1 MASILDNQLKS
12 DDIDK
17 SRQQLGYSQQFT
29 QELRDQE
36 SIANNLNSIYGQNS
50 NQLKNFNNIIK
61 GTISEAN
68 ALNEAIKG
76 QLESLKKTNEFSSRY
91 AELQSKISKAEKD
104 FTENQEKSRDIANN
118 LSSQAQ
124 TVAQQYI
131 DGLTARYKLTGK
143 IAELEKK
150 KSDYEAA
157 KRTGRGV
164 DDAKAEFIEAGL
176 VVKKL
181 KEKLEVVDQV
191 NTGQGFY
198 VDNLSAE
205 EKLSLKNFAIAQKQ
219 MDVSRNI
226 VNNHQ
231 DELDILEDQLTTF
244 QKIVS
249 RYLYFK
255 EQINEAIK
263 NSKALT
269 FIYTQLTNVV
279 GKLGLNFNT
288 ILDNVLKLDKVLT
301 DFGKSVQV
309 SKEGARALAD
319 SFQSTSFRAKEINSN
334 VSATMASIKNQVE
347 ANNELNKSLGT
358 GALFTEK
365 SRLDQIELTKGM
377 GLEAE
382 TASKLYQLGS
392 LNQKTAKQTAI
403 EIGDQVVN
411 FRKATGITLDY
422 RKVLADVSKIS
433 GQLAV
438 QYKNNPDLI
447 AQAVIKTKEL
457 GMTLEQANNASK
469 QLLNFTTS
477 IESELEAELLTG
489 KAINLE
495 QARYYA
501 LMGDSASAAKE
512 LMNNVGGLGEFQKL
526 NVLQQQS
533 LAKAIGMGVDELSDT
548 LVQQELL
555 KGTAFQTKVAFEEV
569 AREAARTGDY
579 TKLNAELAQAANG
592 EELASQA
599 AQISNQEKFQMAI
612 EKLQETI
619 ANMVNGPLGTMLDKF
634 TTIVSKAWV
643 LKGIV
648 AAITTAFAI
657 NMVKGLVDVGAGL
670 AKLIK
675 PLATIAK
682 LETLSAAMKSFGL
695 GVVIAGAAALAGYAA
710 INALASD
717 GGGDGGADPSISGG
731 SGVNVPMRGG
741 PPQQQQQ
748 ININNQFTLNNRDLG
763 YISTQQDGVGT
774 RRMA

>member
-1 MASILDNQLKS
+1 MTDNTPNTEEQIKLSAQWKRELDGLYDTTIDIHTTLLEQVQALKNVRDES
-12 DDIDK
+12 KNIYKLQDELNKLIQKGVDLNNKKADLE
-17 SRQQLGYSQQFT
+17 SELSQNAQ
-29 QELRDQE
+29 QELDIINQGLNARRDQGE
-36 SIANNLNSIYGQNS
+36 LIGKLAKQY
-50 NQLKNFNNIIK
+50 NIIK
-61 GTISEAN
+61 DLEETELNLQRTGGQLTQEQQNKLNDARQRKLRLDQQILDTRAKEEALSNLLEAGAIDQLNHLSEA
-68 ALNEAIKG
+68 
-76 QLESLKKTNEFSSRY
+76 
-91 AELQSKISKAEKD
+91 
-104 FTENQEKSRDIANN
+104 EKSQLRKYLNVVKENEEYEIYLKNHDINIK
-118 LSSQAQ
+118 AQ
-124 TVAQQYI
+124 HDLIEQQKAQ
-131 DGLTARYKLTGK
+131 LTG
-143 IAELEKK
+143 
-150 KSDYEAA
+150 
-157 KRTGRGV
+157 
-164 DDAKAEFIEAGL
+164 
-176 VVKKL
+176 
-181 KEKLEVVDQV
+181 
-191 NTGQGFY
+191 
-198 VDNLSAE
+198 
-205 EKLSLKNFAIAQKQ
+205 
-219 MDVSRNI
+219 
-226 VNNHQ
+226 
-231 DELDILEDQLTTF
+231 F
-244 QKIVS
+244 QKTVQYYNYITDKV
-249 RYLYFK
+249 K
-255 EQINEAIK
+255 EIIK

-269 FIYTQLTNVV
+269 FIQTQLTNVV

-319 SFQSTSFRAKEINSN
+319 SFQSVSFRASEINSN
-334 VSATMASIKNQVE
+334 VTATMASIKNQVE

-382 TASKLYQLGS
+382 TAAKLYQLGS
-392 LNQKTAKQTAI
+392 LNQKTAHETAVGV
-403 EIGDQVVN
+403 GDQVVN

-592 EELASQA
+592 EQLAAQA

-619 ANMVNGPLGTMLDKF
+619 ANMVNGPFGLLIDKF
-634 TTIVSKAWV
+634 TTLVSKAWV

-717 GGGDGGADPSISGG
+717 GGGDGGANPSISGG
-731 SGVNVPMRGG
+731 GGVNVPMGG
-741 PPQQQQQ
+741 GSPQQQQQ